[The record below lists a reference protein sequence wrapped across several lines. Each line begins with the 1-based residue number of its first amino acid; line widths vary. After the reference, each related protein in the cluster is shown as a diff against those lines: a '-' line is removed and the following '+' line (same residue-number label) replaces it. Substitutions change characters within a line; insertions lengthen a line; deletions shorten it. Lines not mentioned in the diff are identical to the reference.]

1 MVLDIHSRYTGQC
14 NSASFVKI
22 LNVYVHLLR
31 CGSAQC
37 VLDGELIC
45 TSLGT
50 ITTYGSHMLQQHC
63 DVVFNK
69 VTSQEGLWLNLLFA
83 WGVRRAVEEVC
94 PLSFQRNLDEK
105 GCLFLN
111 VFLVILKMAFYFSIF
126 EPYLHIVLSKVVF
139 STSFSSLRWVGRSAF
154 FFVCYI
160 FTIFFVNISDNLFSL

>member
-1 MVLDIHSRYTGQC
+1 MVLDIHS
-14 NSASFVKI
+14 AAFVKI
-22 LNVYVHLLR
+22 LNVYVHLFW

-37 VLDGELIC
+37 VLNGELIC

-83 WGVRRAVEEVC
+83 WGVCRAVEEEVC

-111 VFLVILKMAFYFSIF
+111 VFLVILKDGLLLFNFWAISSHCF
-126 EPYLHIVLSKVVF
+126 EQSCVF
-139 STSFSSLRWVGRSAF
+139 N
-154 FFVCYI
+154 
-160 FTIFFVNISDNLFSL
+160 IFFKFTLGRKERLFCKLHFYYFFC